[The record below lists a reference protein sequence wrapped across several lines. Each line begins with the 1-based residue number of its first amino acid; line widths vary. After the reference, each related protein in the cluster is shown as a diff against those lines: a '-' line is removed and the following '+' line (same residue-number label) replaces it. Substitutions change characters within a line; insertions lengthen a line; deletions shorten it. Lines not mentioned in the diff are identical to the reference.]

1 MNWFSVLKSSPCVR
15 EAKQNLYKVLE
26 MEGANDELLSEV
38 KNVPED
44 EIEDMLEEFQMEFSG
59 QKREEIFEG
68 ILGQLHNC
76 QKQLYVSQNSE
87 GNVLDLAR
95 HNAPPEIKLASETI
109 MKELKF
115 HPIVDEV
122 LQTISRQDPKTSR
135 EIFEMV
141 ADSRERL
148 NIERQKKGERI
159 LSTRALP
166 KVQSLTSYLK
176 SHKNVTKLPS
186 RLVNAP
192 TNWYW
197 RE

>member
-1 MNWFSVLKSSPCVR
+1 
-15 EAKQNLYKVLE
+15 
-26 MEGANDELLSEV
+26 
-38 KNVPED
+38 
-44 EIEDMLEEFQMEFSG
+44 
-59 QKREEIFEG
+59 
-68 ILGQLHNC
+68 
-76 QKQLYVSQNSE
+76 
-87 GNVLDLAR
+87 
-95 HNAPPEIKLASETI
+95 